1 MHSWILLGDP
11 ESVNSLEVALQFGAD
26 VNMRRIET
34 EHEDSYIDAG
44 ETLLHIAA
52 RSKKK
57 PVGTCLEILI
67 KYGADVNAANCTINE
82 IE

>member
-1 MHSWILLGDP
+1 MIDYFFKKGCKFEVYDHRGATPLHSWILLGDP

-44 ETLLHIAA
+44 ETL
-52 RSKKK
+52 
-57 PVGTCLEILI
+57 
-67 KYGADVNAANCTINE
+67 
-82 IE
+82 